1 MHRDRS
7 WIRAA
12 AIGAALALALGCAN
26 NDEARE
32 DKLGQVSAHYDMGVD
47 YLKSGNSA
55 MAVRELQA
63 ALAIDEAQ
71 PRVHH
76 ALAEASRVTGR
87 FADAEAHLERALV
100 LNPTFQGARLSL
112 SALYIQLERYE
123 DAIRESQQL
132 VADPTFPSPWRALT
146 NVGWAQFKV
155 GRVAEARESFGRGL
169 SMKPDYWPA
178 LLNLGIL
185 ESQAGNRAVAI
196 ETFSKVL
203 TAKPGPSAEAETNY
217 RMAEIYVSLGER
229 DRALAHLSTVIE
241 RQPGGDWGK
250 RSQEYRKLLQ

>member
-12 AIGAALALALGCAN
+12 ASGAALALALGCAN
-26 NDEARE
+26 GEQARE
-32 DKLGQVSAHYDMGVD
+32 DALGQVSAHYDMGVD

-76 ALAEASRVTGR
+76 ALAEAYRVTGH
-87 FADAEAHLERALV
+87 FTESESHLTRALV

-123 DAIRESQQL
+123 DAIRESQKL
-132 VADPTFPSPWRALT
+132 VSDPTFASPWRALT
-146 NVGWAQFKV
+146 NVGWAQFKL
-155 GRVAEARESFGRGL
+155 GRVPEARETYVRAL
-169 SMKPDYWPA
+169 SMKSDYWPT

-203 TAKPGPSAEAETNY
+203 AAKPGPSAEAETNY

-229 DRALAHLSTVIE
+229 DQALAHLSTVIE